1 MYIWNEKLDYN
12 QNISLSSDSI
22 VSFCV
27 FIRKLITQIYLP
39 TKAHGDIE
47 A

>member
-12 QNISLSSDSI
+12 QNISFSSDSI
-22 VSFCV
+22 LSFCV
-27 FIRKLITQIYLP
+27 FIRKLIAQIYLS

-47 A
+47 T